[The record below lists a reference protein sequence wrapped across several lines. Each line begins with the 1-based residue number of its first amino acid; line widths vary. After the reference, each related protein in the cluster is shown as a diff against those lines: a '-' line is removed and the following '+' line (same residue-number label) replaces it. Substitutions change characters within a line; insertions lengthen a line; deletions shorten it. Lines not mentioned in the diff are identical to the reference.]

1 MLSILLLTNVTV
13 IFTKI
18 PVFNRQHSI
27 VVGEFLCTVVVNILL
42 KLNLVYHYYYIKRN
56 NSS

>member
-27 VVGEFLCTVVVNILL
+27 VVGEFVCTVVVNKYSLKIESGVSLL
-42 KLNLVYHYYYIKRN
+42 FYKKK
-56 NSS
+56 